1 MRIARLDLTRYGKFS
16 DRRFDFGPAPVGGS
30 DFHIVY
36 GLNEA
41 GKSTAAAAIL
51 DLLFGIEKHSA
62 YGVGRGRAGVPN
74 WHAYN
79 AMRIGAQLELG
90 GRPYEVARLKR
101 DKNSLVDANDRPL
114 DESLLTAELAGVDRK
129 SFHMMFS
136 LDDESLEKGGEA
148 ILASRGDL
156 GQLLFSASAGLA
168 EISDRLNSLR
178 KRAEE
183 FYRPRASTTELA
195 ELKRELEAL
204 KHEREEADTLAPAYA
219 ELVRQ
224 RDIAR
229 DAYAAAAKS
238 LSERRAREDEIQR
251 QLGAL
256 PHLAALREA
265 ESQCAPLEG
274 LPTPPEGWRDEVQRL
289 QAEAIRL
296 AVQKDDA
303 ERAIRTLEDQLERT
317 NLDAAALRI
326 ASRVEAWRELRSR
339 YDSAADIPVRQGEL
353 AAKRDAVADI
363 LRRLGREGEA
373 DPRKLLLS
381 ALVVGA
387 LEDLIAVRSG
397 VLSKLETAGEAAE
410 AARSAHA
417 QALQELPQRID
428 DRQAAAMASL
438 KTRLIE
444 ARRDN
449 STARLRAARDEINTT
464 TRKLKEAFAALAPWR
479 GNAETLAQAPFPDE
493 AKTAELRRRVARS
506 EALRQQALDLL
517 AAKTREAERLRVEAA
532 AASRGAD
539 LLGDEAA
546 AEIRSARDAA
556 WLAHREALDRTSADA
571 FEAAMRRDDAAGA
584 ARVAGARELA
594 ALRERAVK
602 LTGVEAERVHAEAD
616 LEAADKSIAALDLEI
631 ATIAPAAPPQGRDAL
646 AFIDA
651 WRAKRNEALTLTD
664 ALRRSEGAERRAE
677 DEGERTRERLS
688 AALRA
693 AGVAHDPMSGLE
705 ALVETTETTLVAE
718 AQFVAL
724 RQKAEERRAES
735 ARAEAKL
742 QIAKEADANWLRAWR
757 EACAGAWLGVADGEP
772 APALGAVKQSLRALD
787 ELRATLSVCAELED
801 RIAKMERDKLLFA
814 DEVAAVAAALEL
826 KDVPND
832 LRQCVDAI
840 EERVARAGE
849 NARRRAERANS
860 VKEAHGRL
868 KPIVEGVEVNARRAS
883 AMIAFFAVE
892 TLAEVEVKLE
902 DCKRRDALRA
912 EISRG
917 KAAIIAANVAG
928 SLETASL
935 LLERADAVA
944 LTSELAALKARA
956 PHDDQ
961 THAETHS
968 AHREAA
974 KRLEAVGGDDA
985 VVRLEE
991 KRRTILEAV
1000 NDGARRYLTLRAGIA
1015 AAEEAL
1021 RLFRDRHR
1029 GAMMDRASEA
1039 FRLISRGAYRA
1050 LTTAPNG
1057 QSETLIALGAD
1068 GGSKEAA
1075 QLSKG
1080 ARFQLYLALRVAGYH
1095 ELAKTRAP
1103 APFVADDIMETFDHF
1118 RAEEAL
1124 RLFADM
1130 GRVGQVIYFTH
1141 HQHLAELA
1149 KAVCPEAR
1157 VHELAA

>member
-16 DRRFDFGPAPVGGS
+16 DRQFDFGPAPVSGS

-79 AMRIGAQLELG
+79 AMRIGARLELG

-101 DKNSLVDANDRPL
+101 DRNSLVDADDRPL
-114 DESLLTAELAGVDRK
+114 DETLLTAALAGVDRE

-168 EISDRLNSLR
+168 DISDRLESLR
-178 KRAEE
+178 KRADE

-204 KHEREEADTLAPAYA
+204 KHERDEADTLAPAYA
-219 ELVRQ
+219 ELVRL
-224 RDIAR
+224 RDAAR
-229 DAYAAAAKS
+229 DAHAAAAKS

-256 PHLAALREA
+256 PRVAALLEA

-303 ERAIRTLEDQLERT
+303 ERTIRTLEDQLKGMD
-317 NLDAAALRI
+317 LDPTALKI

-353 AAKRDAVADI
+353 AAKREAVAEM
-363 LRRLGREGEA
+363 LRRLGCEGEA

-381 ALVVGA
+381 ALVEGA
-387 LEDLIAVRSG
+387 LEDLIAARSG
-397 VLSKLETAGEAAE
+397 VVSKLEAAGEAAE
-410 AARSAHA
+410 AARSALSN
-417 QALQELPQRID
+417 ALQEAPQPID
-428 DRQAAAMASL
+428 DRRTAAMASL

-444 ARRDN
+444 ARRDD
-449 STARLRAARDEINTT
+449 SAARLRAARDEIDTT

-479 GNAETLAQAPFPDE
+479 GNSEALALAAVPDE

-506 EALRQQALDLL
+506 EALRQQAADLL

-532 AASRGAD
+532 VARRGAD

-546 AEIRSARDAA
+546 AEIRAARDAA
-556 WLAHREALDRTSADA
+556 WFAHRASLNRTSADA

-584 ARVAGARELA
+584 TRLAGARELA
-594 ALRERAVK
+594 GLRERAVK
-602 LTGVEAERVHAEAD
+602 LAGVEAERQHAEAD
-616 LEAADKSIAALDLEI
+616 LETADKSIAALDLEI
-631 ATIAPAAPPQGRDAL
+631 TTIGPVAPPQGRDAL

-664 ALRRSEGAERRAE
+664 ALRRSEDAERRAE
-677 DEGERTRERLS
+677 DDGGRTRERLS

-705 ALVETTETTLVAE
+705 ALIDTAETALAAE
-718 AQFVAL
+718 AQFAAL
-724 RQKAEERRAES
+724 RQKAEERRAEVT
-735 ARAEAKL
+735 RAEAKL
-742 QIAKEADANWLRAWR
+742 KIAKEADANWLRAWR
-757 EACAGAWLGVADGEP
+757 EACAGTWLGEAQGE
-772 APALGAVKQSLRALD
+772 PALGAVKQSLKALEEVRAM
-787 ELRATLSVCAELED
+787 LSVCAELED
-801 RIAKMERDKLLFA
+801 RIAKMERDRLLFA
-814 DEVAAVAAALEL
+814 EEVAAVAAALDLE
-826 KDVPND
+826 DVPGD
-832 LRQCVDAI
+832 VRQRVDAI

-849 NARRRAERANS
+849 NARRRAEKADAL
-860 VKEAHGRL
+860 KEAHGRL

-883 AMIAFFAVE
+883 AMTAFFGVE
-892 TLAEVEVKLE
+892 TPAEVEVKLE
-902 DCKRRDALRA
+902 DCKRRDVLRA
-912 EISRG
+912 EIARE
-917 KAAIIAANVAG
+917 KAAIIAANVGG
-928 SLETASL
+928 SLEAARL
-935 LLERADAVA
+935 LLEGADAAA
-944 LTSELAALKARA
+944 LMSELAALKARA

-985 VVRLEE
+985 VARLEE

-1015 AAEEAL
+1015 AAEEGL
-1021 RLFRDRHR
+1021 QLFRDRHR

>member
-1 MRIARLDLTRYGKFS
+1 VRIARLDLTRYGKFS
-16 DRRFDFGPAPVGGS
+16 DLRFEFGPAPVGGS

-62 YGVGRGRAGVPN
+62 YGVGRGRAGVPS

-79 AMRIGAQLELG
+79 AMRIGARLELG

-114 DESLLTAELAGVDRK
+114 DETLLTAELAGVDREA
-129 SFHMMFS
+129 FHMMFS

-156 GQLLFSASAGLA
+156 GQLLFSASGGLA
-168 EISDRLNSLR
+168 DISDRLESLR
-178 KRAEE
+178 KKADE

-195 ELKRELEAL
+195 ELKRELDAL
-204 KHEREEADTLAPAYA
+204 KHERDDADTLAPAYA
-219 ELVRQ
+219 ELVRL
-224 RDIAR
+224 RDAAR
-229 DAYAAAAKS
+229 DAHAAAAKS

-256 PHLAALREA
+256 PHLAAFREA
-265 ESQCAPLEG
+265 ESQWAPLEG
-274 LPTPPEGWRDEVQRL
+274 LPTPPDGWRDEVQRL
-289 QAEAIRL
+289 QVEAIRL
-296 AVQKDDA
+296 AVQKDDM

-317 NLDAAALRI
+317 DLDAAALNI

-373 DPRKLLLS
+373 DPRKLPLS
-381 ALVVGA
+381 APVVGA
-387 LEDLIAVRSG
+387 LEDLIVARSG
-397 VLSKLETAGEAAE
+397 VLSKLEAAGEAAE
-410 AARSAHA
+410 AARSALS

-428 DRQAAAMASL
+428 DRQTTAMASL
-438 KTRLIE
+438 KARLTE
-444 ARRDN
+444 ARRDD
-449 STARLRAARDEINTT
+449 STGRRRSARDDIVAT
-464 TRKLKEAFAALAPWR
+464 TRKLKEAFARLAPWR
-479 GNAETLAQAPFPDE
+479 GDAEALARVIVADE
-493 AKTAELRRRVARS
+493 AQTAELRRRAAQS
-506 EALRQQALDLL
+506 EALRRQALDLL
-517 AAKTREAERLRVEAA
+517 TAKTREAERLKVEAGA
-532 AASRGAD
+532 AARAAD

-556 WLAHREALDRTSADA
+556 WVAHRATLDQASADA
-571 FEAAMRRDDAAGA
+571 FEAAMRRDDAVGA
-584 ARVAGARELA
+584 ARLAGARELA
-594 ALRERAVK
+594 AFRERAIK
-602 LTGVEAERVHAEAD
+602 LAGLEVEREHARAD
-616 LEAADKSIAALDLEI
+616 LEAADKAVAALELEI
-631 ATIAPAAPPQGRDAL
+631 AAIAPIASPQGRDAL
-646 AFIDA
+646 GFIDA
-651 WRAKRNEALTLTD
+651 WRAKSNEALTLVD
-664 ALRRSEGAERRAE
+664 ALRRLEEAERRAN
-677 DEGERTRERLS
+677 DEGERARERLS
-688 AALRA
+688 VALRA
-693 AGVAHDPMSGLE
+693 TGVVADRNGDLE
-705 ALVETTETTLVAE
+705 ALIEAAETALAAE
-718 AQFVAL
+718 AQFAAL
-724 RQKAEERRAES
+724 RQKAEERRAEVS
-735 ARAEAKL
+735 RAEAKL
-742 QIAKEADANWLRAWR
+742 GVAKEADADWLRAWR
-757 EACAGAWLGVADGEP
+757 KTCAGTWLGETEGE
-772 APALGAVKQSLRALD
+772 PALGAVKQSLKALE
-787 ELRATLSVCAELED
+787 ELRTTLGVCAELED

-814 DEVAAVAAALEL
+814 DEVGAVAAALHL
-826 KDVPND
+826 KDVPGD
-832 LRQCVDAI
+832 VRQRVDAI

-849 NARRRAERANS
+849 NARRRAEKADAL
-860 VKEAHGRL
+860 KEAHGRL
-868 KPIVEGVEVNARRAS
+868 KPIVEEVEVNARRAS
-883 AMIAFFAVE
+883 AMTAFFAVE

-912 EISRG
+912 EIAREKG
-917 KAAIIAANVAG
+917 AIIVANVAG
-928 SLETASL
+928 SLEAARL
-935 LLERADAVA
+935 RLERADAAA

-985 VVRLEE
+985 VARLEE

-1075 QLSKG
+1075 QMSKG

>member
-1 MRIARLDLTRYGKFS
+1 MRIARLDLTRYGRFS
-16 DRRFDFGPAPVGGS
+16 DYQLDFGAAPPGGS
-30 DFHIVY
+30 DFHVVY
-36 GLNEA
+36 GLNET

-51 DLLFGIEKHSA
+51 DLLFGVEKQSP
-62 YGVGRGRAGVPN
+62 YGVAKGRASVPN

-79 AMRIGAQLELG
+79 AMRIGARLEIG
-90 GRPYEVARLKR
+90 GGSYEVARLKR

-114 DESLLTAELAGVDRK
+114 DETMLTVALAAADRET
-129 SFHMMFS
+129 FHMMFS

-168 EISDRLNSLR
+168 EISDRLELLR
-178 KRAEE
+178 KKADE

-204 KHEREEADTLAPAYA
+204 KHERDEADTLAPAYA

-224 RDIAR
+224 RDAAR
-229 DAYAAAAKS
+229 DAHAAAAKS

-251 QLGAL
+251 QLAAL

-265 ESQCAPLEG
+265 ESQCAPLDG
-274 LPTPPEGWRDEVQRL
+274 LPTPPEGWRDEMLRL

-317 NLDAAALRI
+317 DLDAAALRI

-353 AAKRDAVADI
+353 AAKRDAVADMA
-363 LRRLGREGEA
+363 RRLGREGEA

-381 ALVVGA
+381 APVVGA
-387 LEDLIAVRSG
+387 LEDLIAARSG
-397 VLSKLETAGEAAE
+397 VLSKLEAAGEAAE
-410 AARSAHA
+410 AARSAHEH
-417 QALQELPQRID
+417 ALQELPQRVD
-428 DRQAAAMASL
+428 DGQTAAMASL
-438 KTRLIE
+438 KARLME
-444 ARRDN
+444 ARRDD
-449 STARLRAARDEINTT
+449 STARLRAARDEIDKT
-464 TRKLKEAFAALAPWR
+464 TRKLKEVFAALAPWR
-479 GNAETLAQAPFPDE
+479 GNTEALARVVVPDE
-493 AKTAELRRRVARS
+493 AETAELRRRAAQS
-506 EALRQQALDLL
+506 EALRRQALDLL
-517 AAKTREAERLRVEAA
+517 AAKTREAERLRVEASVEA
-532 AASRGAD
+532 RVAD

-546 AEIRSARDAA
+546 AEVRSARDAA
-556 WLAHREALDRTSADA
+556 WAAHRAALDETSADV

-594 ALRERAVK
+594 ALRERAIK
-602 LTGVEAERVHAEAD
+602 LAGVEVEREHAKAD
-616 LEAADKSIAALDLEI
+616 LEAADKAVAALDLEI
-631 ATIAPAAPPQGRDAL
+631 ATIAPVAPPQGRDAL
-646 AFIDA
+646 GFIDA
-651 WRAKRNEALTLTD
+651 WRLKRNEALTLVD
-664 ALRRSEGAERRAE
+664 ALRRSEDGERRAK

-693 AGVAHDPMSGLE
+693 TGVVPDENSDLE
-705 ALVETTETTLVAE
+705 ALIEAAETALSAE
-718 AQFVAL
+718 AQFAAL
-724 RQKAEERRAES
+724 RQKAEERRAEVT
-735 ARAEAKL
+735 RAEAKL
-742 QIAKEADANWLRAWR
+742 RIAKEADVNWLRAWR
-757 EACAGAWLGVADGEP
+757 EARAGTWLGEAEGE
-772 APALGAVKQSLRALD
+772 PALGAVKQSLKALD

-801 RIAKMERDKLLFA
+801 RIAKMERDKLVFA
-814 DEVAAVAAALEL
+814 DEVGAVAAALDL
-826 KDVPND
+826 NDVPAD
-832 LRQCVDAI
+832 VGQRVDAI

-849 NARRRAERANS
+849 NARRRAEKADAL
-860 VKEAHGRL
+860 KEAHGRL
-868 KPIVEGVEVNARRAS
+868 KPIVEELEVNARRAS
-883 AMIAFFAVE
+883 AMTAFFAVE
-892 TLAEVEVKLE
+892 TLADVAVKLE
-902 DCKRRDALRA
+902 DCKRRDAFRA
-912 EISRG
+912 EIALE

-928 SLETASL
+928 SLEAARAI
-935 LLERADAVA
+935 LERADAAA
-944 LTSELAALKARA
+944 LTAELAALKARA

-961 THAETHS
+961 AHAETHS
-968 AHREAA
+968 AHREAL

-985 VVRLEE
+985 VARLEE

-1068 GGSKEAA
+1068 GGSKEAT

>member
-1 MRIARLDLTRYGKFS
+1 VRIARLDLTRYGKFS
-16 DRRFDFGPAPVGGS
+16 DRQFDFGPAPVGGS

-62 YGVGRGRAGVPN
+62 YGVGRGRAGIPN

-79 AMRIGAQLELG
+79 AMRIGALLELG

-114 DESLLTAELAGVDRK
+114 DESLLTAELAGADRET
-129 SFHMMFS
+129 FHLMFS

-168 EISDRLNSLR
+168 EISDRLDSLR
-178 KRAEE
+178 KRADE
-183 FYRPRASTTELA
+183 FYRPRASTTGLA
-195 ELKRELEAL
+195 ELKRELETL
-204 KHEREEADTLAPAYA
+204 KHERDEADTLAPAYA

-224 RDIAR
+224 RDAAR
-229 DAYAAAAKS
+229 DAHAAAAKN
-238 LSERRAREDEIQR
+238 LSDRRAREDEIQR

-256 PHLAALREA
+256 PHLASLREA
-265 ESQCAPLEG
+265 ESQCALLEG
-274 LPTPPEGWRDEVQRL
+274 LPTPPEGWGDEVQRL
-289 QAEAIRL
+289 QAQAIRL

-303 ERAIRTLEDQLERT
+303 ERAVRTFEGQLEGMD
-317 NLDAAALRI
+317 LEPAALKI

-373 DPRKLLLS
+373 DPRKLPLS
-381 ALVVGA
+381 APVVGA
-387 LEDLIAVRSG
+387 LEDLIAARSG
-397 VLSKLETAGEAAE
+397 VLSKLEAAGEAAE

-417 QALQELPQRID
+417 QALQDLPQRID
-428 DRQAAAMASL
+428 DRQAATMASL
-438 KTRLIE
+438 KARLIE
-444 ARRDN
+444 TRRDD
-449 STARLRAARDEINTT
+449 STARLRAARDEIDIT
-464 TRKLKEAFAALAPWR
+464 TRKLKEAFAVLAPWR
-479 GNAETLAQAPFPDE
+479 GNAEALARVIVADE
-493 AKTAELRRRVARS
+493 AQTAELRRRAAQL
-506 EALRQQALDLL
+506 EALRRQALDLL
-517 AAKTREAERLRVEAA
+517 AAKTREAERLRVEVAV
-532 AASRGAD
+532 ASRGAD

-546 AEIRSARDAA
+546 AEARSARDAA
-556 WLAHREALDRTSADA
+556 WAAHRAVLDRTSAA
-571 FEAAMRRDDAAGA
+571 IFEAAMRRDDAAGA
-584 ARVAGARELA
+584 VRVAGARELA
-594 ALRERAVK
+594 ALRERAIK
-602 LTGVEAERVHAEAD
+602 LAGVELEREHAKAD
-616 LEAADKSIAALDLEI
+616 LEAADKAIAGLELEI
-631 ATIAPAAPPQGRDAL
+631 ATIAPVASPQGRDAL
-646 AFIDA
+646 GFIDA
-651 WRAKRNEALTLTD
+651 WRAKRNEALTLVD
-664 ALRRSEGAERRAE
+664 ALRRSDDAERCAE
-677 DEGERTRERLS
+677 DEGDRTRERLS

-693 AGVAHDPMSGLE
+693 ASVVHDHNSDLE
-705 ALVETTETTLVAE
+705 ALIEAAETALSAE
-718 AQFVAL
+718 AQFAAL
-724 RQKAEERRAES
+724 RQKAEERRAEVS
-735 ARAEAKL
+735 RAEAKFG
-742 QIAKEADANWLRAWR
+742 IAKEADANWLRSWR
-757 EACAGAWLGVADGEP
+757 EACAGTWLGEAE
-772 APALGAVKQSLRALD
+772 PALGAVKQSLKALD
-787 ELRATLSVCAELED
+787 ELRSTLSVCAELED
-801 RIAKMERDKLLFA
+801 RIAKMERDKLLFS
-814 DEVAAVAAALEL
+814 DEVSAVVAVLDL
-826 KDVPND
+826 NDVPGD
-832 LRQCVDAI
+832 VRQRVDAI

-849 NARRRAERANS
+849 NVRRGAEKADGL
-860 VKEAHGRL
+860 KEAHGRL
-868 KPIVEGVEVNARRAS
+868 KPIVEELEVNAGRAS
-883 AMIAFFAVE
+883 AMTTFFAVE

-912 EISRG
+912 EIARE

-928 SLETASL
+928 SLEAARS
-935 LLERADAVA
+935 LLERADAAA

-974 KRLEAVGGDDA
+974 KRLEEVGGDDA
-985 VVRLEE
+985 VARLVE

-1057 QSETLIALGAD
+1057 QAETLIALGAD

>member
-16 DRRFDFGPAPVGGS
+16 DRRFDFGPAPGGGS

-79 AMRIGAQLELG
+79 AMRIGARLELG

-101 DKNSLVDANDRPL
+101 DRNSLVDADDRPL
-114 DESLLTAELAGVDRK
+114 DENLLTAALAGVDRET
-129 SFHMMFS
+129 FHMMFS

-148 ILASRGDL
+148 VLASRGDL

-168 EISDRLNSLR
+168 DISDRLELLR
-178 KRAEE
+178 KRADE

-204 KHEREEADTLAPAYA
+204 KHERDEADTLAPAYA

-224 RDIAR
+224 RDAAR
-229 DAYAAAAKS
+229 DAHAAAAKS

-251 QLGAL
+251 ELGAL

-265 ESQCAPLEG
+265 ESQCARLEG

-296 AVQKDDA
+296 SVQKDDA

-317 NLDAAALRI
+317 DLDAVALKI

-353 AAKRDAVADI
+353 AAKRDVIADI
-363 LRRLGREGEA
+363 LRRLGREGEP

-410 AARSAHA
+410 AARSALSH
-417 QALQELPQRID
+417 ALQELPQPID
-428 DRQAAAMASL
+428 DRRGAAMASL
-438 KTRLIE
+438 KARLVE
-444 ARRDN
+444 ARRDD
-449 STARLRAARDEINTT
+449 STARLRAAGDEIETT
-464 TRKLKEAFAALAPWR
+464 MRKLKEAFAALAPWR
-479 GNAETLAQAPFPDE
+479 GDAEALAQAPVPDE
-493 AKTAELRRRVARS
+493 AKTAELRRRAARS
-506 EALRQQALDLL
+506 EALRQQAVDLL
-517 AAKTREAERLRVEAA
+517 AARTREAERLRVEVA

-546 AEIRSARDAA
+546 AEIRYAREAA
-556 WLAHREALDRTSADA
+556 WLAHRASLDRTSADA
-571 FEAAMRRDDAAGA
+571 FEAAMRRDDTTGA

-602 LTGVEAERVHAEAD
+602 LAGVEAEREHAEAD
-616 LEAADKSIAALDLEI
+616 LKAADKSIAALDLEI
-631 ATIAPAAPPQGRDAL
+631 ATIAPVAPPQGRDAL

-651 WRAKRNEALTLTD
+651 WRAKRNEALTLID
-664 ALRRSEGAERRAE
+664 ALKRLEDAQRRAE
-677 DEGERTRERLS
+677 NEGERTRERLS

-693 AGVAHDPMSGLE
+693 TDVVHDQVSDLE
-705 ALVETTETTLVAE
+705 ALIEAAETALAAE
-718 AQFVAL
+718 AQLAAL

-742 QIAKEADANWLRAWR
+742 RIAKEADANWLRAWR
-757 EACAGAWLGVADGEP
+757 EACAGTWLGEGEP
-772 APALGAVKQSLRALD
+772 APALGAVKQSLKALD

-801 RIAKMERDKLLFA
+801 RIAKMERDKLVFA
-814 DEVAAVAAALEL
+814 DEVGAVAAALNL
-826 KDVPND
+826 MDVPDD
-832 LRQCVDAI
+832 LHQRVDAI
-840 EERVARAGE
+840 EQRVARAGE
-849 NARRRAERANS
+849 NARRRAERADALRQ
-860 VKEAHGRL
+860 AHGRL
-868 KPIVEGVEVNARRAS
+868 KPIMEELEINARRAS
-883 AMIAFFAVE
+883 AMTGFFAVT

-902 DCKRRDALRA
+902 DCKRRDALKV
-912 EISRG
+912 EIARE

-928 SLETASL
+928 SLEAARL
-935 LLERADAVA
+935 LLERADAAA
-944 LTSELAALKARA
+944 LTGELATLKARA

-985 VVRLEE
+985 VARLEE

-1050 LTTAPNG
+1050 LTTTPNG

-1157 VHELAA
+1157 VHDLAA